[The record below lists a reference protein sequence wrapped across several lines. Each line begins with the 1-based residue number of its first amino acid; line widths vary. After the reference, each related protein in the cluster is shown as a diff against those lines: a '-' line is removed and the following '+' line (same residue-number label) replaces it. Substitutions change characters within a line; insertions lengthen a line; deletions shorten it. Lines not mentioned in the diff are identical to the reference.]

1 MTASGPPGPVLLSA
15 GVSLRCL
22 RVSVCPSSSPTSGST
37 SRRLASLHRV
47 PWVGSPASSVRSRRY
62 DSLTSFP
69 PRFVSFAWRYRDLP
83 HRFAPARGWDSYA
96 HRPGLFSAE
105 PKTAASYSRRR
116 QGLPGSWV
124 DPRVWTALLVDPG
137 LVPCARP
144 LQRRNAAAA
153 LLKHDG
159 PIDSRPF
166 EALSHSSHSRCLR
179 FAACVTAGL
188 AQDSLPAGGQ
198 PLPGRILT
206 CRVHSRRFPCRGF
219 FVRYISPSS
228 RFSLA
233 RSE

>member
-1 MTASGPPGPVLLSA
+1 MSSGIGLPVIFPP
-15 GVSLRCL
+15 
-22 RVSVCPSSSPTSGST
+22 SGST

-96 HRPGLFSAE
+96 PQARTFLAE

-124 DPRVWTALLVDPG
+124 DPRVVDALLVDPG

-166 EALSHSSHSRCLR
+166 EALSHSSHNRCLR

-188 AQDSLPAGGQ
+188 AQDSLPGWWPTFAGQ
-198 PLPGRILT
+198 DSHLPGSLQKVSLSRIL
-206 CRVHSRRFPCRGF
+206 RPLHFPLLQ
-219 FVRYISPSS
+219 V
-228 RFSLA
+228 
-233 RSE
+233 